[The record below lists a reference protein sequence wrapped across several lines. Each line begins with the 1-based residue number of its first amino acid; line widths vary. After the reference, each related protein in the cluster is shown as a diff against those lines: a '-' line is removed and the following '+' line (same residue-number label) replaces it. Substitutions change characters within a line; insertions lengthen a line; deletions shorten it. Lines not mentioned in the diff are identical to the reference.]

1 MRILAINWRDINNPL
16 SGGAEIHLHE
26 ILKYIVNNGNKVT
39 QISTLFKGAEKEEII
54 DGIRIIRCGG
64 ELYFNF
70 AVPKLVIDE
79 MRRNDYDIVIDD
91 INKVPFYSPLYVNK
105 PILAVIPHIFG
116 KTIYNQADPLSATYV
131 YFSELPIRK
140 IYKNA
145 YFEVISKST
154 EDDVVRRGIPRNRIK
169 TIECGVDYNL
179 YKLPENRKKP
189 NEKTIVYVGRIKKYK
204 SVDHI
209 VKAMPY
215 ILERMDVKLMIV
227 GSGDYINTL
236 KSLAQNLDIQD
247 KVFFTGYVSQERKV
261 ELLQKA
267 YLSIYPSLI
276 EGWGLVNIE
285 ANACGTPVV
294 ASNVPGLRDSVNIGR
309 SGLLYE
315 YGNLKD
321 LADKVI
327 YLLKDRERY
336 NGFVKSSIEW
346 ASTFRWK
353 NTGKETLNYI
363 ESIIK

>member
-1 MRILAINWRDINNPL
+1 MRILAINWRDISNPL

-26 ILKYIVNNGNKVT
+26 ILKYIVNNGNTVT
-39 QISTLFKGAEKEEII
+39 QISTLFAGAEKEEII
-54 DGIRIIRCGG
+54 DGIKIIRGGG

-105 PILAVIPHIFG
+105 PILAIIPHIFG
-116 KTIYNQADPLSATYV
+116 KTIYNQVDPLSATYV
-131 YFSELPIRK
+131 YLSELPIK
-140 IYKNA
+140 KVYKNA

-154 EDDVVRRGIPRNRIK
+154 EDDVVKRGIPRNRIK
-169 TIECGVDYNL
+169 TIECGIDHNL
-179 YKLPENRKKP
+179 YKLPKNRKKP
-189 NEKTIVYVGRIKKYK
+189 NEKTIIYVGRIKKYK

-215 ILERMDVKLMIV
+215 ILEGMDIKLMIV

-236 KSLAQNLDIQD
+236 KSIAQNLNIQD

-267 YLSIYPSLI
+267 YLSVYPSLI

-285 ANACGTPVV
+285 ANACGLPVV
-294 ASNVPGLRDSVNIGR
+294 ASNVPGLKDSVKIGR

-336 NGFVKSSIEW
+336 NGFVKGSIEW
-346 ASTFRWK
+346 ASTFWWK